1 MQCRHE
7 EYSQFAPDLTGRGT
21 IGYFRGFENR
31 PIMMKSA
38 SPKPPASFEAALQE
52 LERLVQ
58 TLESGGAPLEE
69 SLTAYERGMV
79 LLKHCQ
85 ETLAQA
91 EQKIRI
97 LDGDKLNDFSVSS
110 ESPAEG
116 GAD

>member
-1 MQCRHE
+1 
-7 EYSQFAPDLTGRGT
+7 
-21 IGYFRGFENR
+21 
-31 PIMMKSA
+31 MKSA
-38 SPKPPASFEAALQE
+38 ASKSPASFEAALQE

-58 TLESGGAPLEE
+58 SLESGGASLED
-69 SLTAYERGMV
+69 SLKAYERGTV

-97 LDGDKLNDFSVSS
+97 LDGDKLNDFAV
-110 ESPAEG
+110 PAEGSNEG

>member
-1 MQCRHE
+1 MKYRHK
-7 EYSQFAPDLTGRGT
+7 EYSQFALDLTGRGT
-21 IGYFRGFENR
+21 IGYFRGFAKR
-31 PIMMKSA
+31 PIQMKSA
-38 SPKPPASFEAALQE
+38 APKPPASFEAALQE

-58 TLESGGAPLEE
+58 TLESGGVPLED
-69 SLTAYERGMV
+69 SLKAYERGMQ

-97 LDGDKLNDFSVSS
+97 LDGDKLNEFFVPADTS
-110 ESPAEG
+110 AEG

>member
-1 MQCRHE
+1 
-7 EYSQFAPDLTGRGT
+7 
-21 IGYFRGFENR
+21 
-31 PIMMKSA
+31 MKSA
-38 SPKPPASFEAALQE
+38 ASKTPASFEAALQE

-58 TLESGGAPLEE
+58 TLESGGTSLED
-69 SLTAYERGMV
+69 SLKAYERGTV

-97 LDGDKLNDFSVSS
+97 LDGDQLRDFAAPAESS
-110 ESPAEG
+110 DEG